1 MDLLW
6 SPHKLKQKMRKNMKK
21 LSSLQIAALAV
32 LSFIVAA
39 LAIAALATGNN
50 LAVPLE
56 LPTTTTK
63 PEALDIELA
72 YDEKTFAPLPFSMP
86 TARPTASPS
95 ASPAESATPSNSKRA
110 DTFCTL
116 TICGKDISVRYGVDE
131 KTLEKSPGYLPSS
144 ALPGAEGTCAIYGHR
159 NRNHFKALKNA
170 QVSDSIKV
178 TMADGTVYTY
188 VITDITIFESTSDWT
203 LPAAD
208 GRMLTLVT
216 CYPFQYSGHA
226 PGKCVV
232 TARLK

>member
-6 SPHKLKQKMRKNMKK
+6 SPHKLKQKVRKNMKK

-32 LSFIVAA
+32 LSFIVVA

-116 TICGKDISVRYGVDE
+116 TI
-131 KTLEKSPGYLPSS
+131 
-144 ALPGAEGTCAIYGHR
+144 
-159 NRNHFKALKNA
+159 
-170 QVSDSIKV
+170 
-178 TMADGTVYTY
+178 
-188 VITDITIFESTSDWT
+188 
-203 LPAAD
+203 
-208 GRMLTLVT
+208 
-216 CYPFQYSGHA
+216 
-226 PGKCVV
+226 
-232 TARLK
+232 